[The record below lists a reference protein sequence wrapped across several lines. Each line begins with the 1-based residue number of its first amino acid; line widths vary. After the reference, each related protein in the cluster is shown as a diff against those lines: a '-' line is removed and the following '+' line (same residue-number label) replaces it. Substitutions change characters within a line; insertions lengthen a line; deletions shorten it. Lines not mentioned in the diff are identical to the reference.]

1 MTKSRYAQNL
11 VTALFF
17 GLAITFGTSA
27 HAEKITPSKVFQV
40 TEDILSQLN
49 RMLDANLT
57 KADFTKTR
65 LEIPARMPRHVLQQ
79 GLNIRSKIQI
89 LKRVNGI
96 KASEITPFP
105 VKEITPGDVLKIS
118 EVILG
123 ELVEFDKIF
132 GLTPFKKQAKLVD
145 GKTPTDV
152 YTNLLR
158 AETMITQLGI
168 PGTVPNE
175 VYNTA
180 VSVSHEIEFL
190 RIDKGKTTPIE
201 PPSSS
206 IGKTPADAYTLAFY
220 ALKGLQGLSKKK
232 DYTIPKGVV
241 LPKKLR
247 KGITPVD
254 VQQLLIYCLA
264 ELSSMKVSAGLSD
277 KLILPPPT
285 AGQTPSTVFDQLG
298 LVNTQIQSLVW

>member
-1 MTKSRYAQNL
+1 MKNRYVQNL

-17 GLAITFGTSA
+17 GLVITLGPNA
-27 HAEKITPSKVFQV
+27 HAGKITPSKVFQV
-40 TEDILSQLN
+40 TEDVLAQLN
-49 RMLDANLT
+49 RMLDASLT
-57 KADFTKTR
+57 KPNFTKAR

-79 GLNIRSKIQI
+79 GLNVRSKIQI

-96 KASEITPFP
+96 KSSEITTPP
-105 VKEITPGDVLKIS
+105 VKEVTPGDVLKVS
-118 EVILG
+118 EAILA
-123 ELVEFDKIF
+123 ELVEFDKAF
-132 GLTPFKKQAKLVD
+132 GLTPFKKQAKLID

-152 YTNLLR
+152 YINLLR

-180 VSVSHEIEFL
+180 VSVSKEIEFL
-190 RIDKGKTTPIE
+190 RIAKGKIKPID

-206 IGKTPADAYTLAFY
+206 IGKTPGDAYTLAFY

-232 DYTIPKGVV
+232 EYNVPKGIT
-241 LPKKLR
+241 LPEKLK

-264 ELSSMKVSAGLSD
+264 ELSSMKVSAGLKD
-277 KLILPPPT
+277 KLILPPPA